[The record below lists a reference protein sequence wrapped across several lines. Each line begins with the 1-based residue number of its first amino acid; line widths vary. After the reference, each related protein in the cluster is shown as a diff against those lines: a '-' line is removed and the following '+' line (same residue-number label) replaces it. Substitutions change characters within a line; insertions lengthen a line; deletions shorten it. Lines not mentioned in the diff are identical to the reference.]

1 MKKTMVLLM
10 ALLMTFS
17 VVLSGCGSKTEDPG
31 PPPEDVISPGSTSGG
46 SVSDGSTS
54 SDSNEAAEGDSADVS
69 DAEIS
74 DTEMLEGA
82 VQVSIGQGDGK
93 TYTVDMYNNAA
104 VNTMLGYLTGST
116 LLFPSTEYD
125 EEQGFAAHNIRG
137 TYTQDDEITVT
148 DIRAGDIYL
157 FSGGQLRLYFKDVAG
172 ADITAT
178 PVGYF
183 TETDD
188 LTETVIADHEANRDD
203 IWGVEVYFSIT
214 KMID

>member
-1 MKKTMVLLM
+1 MKKTLVLLM

-17 VVLSGCGSKTEDPG
+17 AVLSGCGSKTEDPG
-31 PPPEDVISPGSTSGG
+31 PPPEDVIAPESASSGSS
-46 SVSDGSTS
+46 
-54 SDSNEAAEGDSADVS
+54 EAAEENSE
-69 DAEIS
+69 DAS
-74 DTEMLEGA
+74 GGEMLESA
-82 VQVSIGQGDGK
+82 VQVSIGQGGGK

-104 VNTMLGYLTGST
+104 VNTMLGYLSGT

-137 TYTQDDEITVT
+137 SYTQDDEITVT
-148 DIRAGDIYL
+148 DIKAGEIYL
-157 FSGGQLRLYFKDVAG
+157 FSGGQLRLYFKDIDG
-172 ADITAT
+172 ANITAT

-203 IWGVEVYFSIT
+203 PWGVEVYFSIT
-214 KMID
+214 KLID

>member
-31 PPPEDVISPGSTSGG
+31 PPPEDVINPGGTSG
-46 SVSDGSTS
+46 DGSTET
-54 SDSNEAAEGDSADVS
+54 NGDSGNVYDG
-69 DAEIS
+69 EI
-74 DTEMLEGA
+74 LEGA
-82 VQVSIGQGDGK
+82 IQVSVGQSGDK
-93 TYTVDMYNNAA
+93 VYTVDMYNNAA
-104 VNTMLGYLTGST
+104 VNTMLGYLSST

-148 DIRAGDIYL
+148 DIKAGEIYL
-157 FSGGQLRLYFKDVAG
+157 FTGGQLRLYFKDIAG
-172 ADITAT
+172 ANITAT

-183 TETDD
+183 TETDN
-188 LTETVIADHEANRDD
+188 LAETVIADHEANVDD
-203 IWGVEVYFSIT
+203 PWGVEVYFSIR

>member
-31 PPPEDVISPGSTSGG
+31 PPPEDVIGSG
-46 SVSDGSTS
+46 SASDGSGTAY
-54 SDSNEAAEGDSADVS
+54 DG
-69 DAEIS
+69 
-74 DTEMLEGA
+74 EMLEGA

-137 TYTQDDEITVT
+137 AYTQDDEITVT
-148 DIRAGDIYL
+148 DIKAGEIYL

-172 ADITAT
+172 ANITAT

-214 KMID
+214 KMIE

>member
-1 MKKTMVLLM
+1 MKKTMALLM
-10 ALLMTFS
+10 ALFMAFS
-17 VVLSGCGSKTEDPG
+17 AALSGCGPKTEDPG
-31 PPPEDVISPGSTSGG
+31 PPPEDVVAPDSASSGSSET
-46 SVSDGSTS
+46 
-54 SDSNEAAEGDSADVS
+54 AEGDSADVS

-74 DTEMLEGA
+74 DTEMLKGA

-93 TYTVDMYNNAA
+93 TYTVDMHNNAA

-137 TYTQDDEITVT
+137 TYTQDDEIKVK
-148 DIRAGDIYL
+148 DIKAGEIYL
-157 FSGGQLRLYFKDVAG
+157 FTGGQLRLYFKDIAG
-172 ADITAT
+172 ANITAT
-178 PVGYF
+178 PVGYL

-188 LTETVIADHEANRDD
+188 LTETVIADHEANVDD
-203 IWGVEVYFSIT
+203 PWGVEVYFSIT

>member
-31 PPPEDVISPGSTSGG
+31 PPPEDVINPGGTLGDGNTEGSDDSGN
-46 SVSDGSTS
+46 VYDG
-54 SDSNEAAEGDSADVS
+54 
-69 DAEIS
+69 
-74 DTEMLEGA
+74 EMLEGA
-82 VQVSIGQGDGK
+82 VQVSVGQSGDK
-93 TYTVDMYNNAA
+93 VYTVDMYNNAA
-104 VNTMLGYLTGST
+104 VNTMLGYLSST

-137 TYTQDDEITVT
+137 TYTQDDEIKVK
-148 DIRAGDIYL
+148 DIKAGEIYL
-157 FSGGQLRLYFKDVAG
+157 FTGGQLRLYFKDIAG
-172 ADITAT
+172 ANITAT

-183 TETDD
+183 TETDN
-188 LTETVIADHEANRDD
+188 LAETVIADHEANVDD
-203 IWGVEVYFSIT
+203 PWGVEVYFSIR

>member
-31 PPPEDVISPGSTSGG
+31 PPPEDVINPGGTLGDGNTEGSDDSGN
-46 SVSDGSTS
+46 VYDG
-54 SDSNEAAEGDSADVS
+54 
-69 DAEIS
+69 
-74 DTEMLEGA
+74 EMLEGA
-82 VQVSIGQGDGK
+82 VQVSVGQSGDK
-93 TYTVDMYNNAA
+93 VYTVDMYNNAA
-104 VNTMLGYLTGST
+104 VNTMLGYLSST

-148 DIRAGDIYL
+148 DIKAGEIYL
-157 FSGGQLRLYFKDVAG
+157 FTGGQLRLYFKDITG
-172 ADITAT
+172 ANITAT

-183 TETDD
+183 TETDN
-188 LTETVIADHEANRDD
+188 LAETVIADHEANVDD
-203 IWGVEVYFSIT
+203 PWGVEVYFSIR

>member
-17 VVLSGCGSKTEDPG
+17 AVLSGCGSKTEDPG
-31 PPPEDVISPGSTSGG
+31 PPPEDVINPGGTLGDGNTEG
-46 SVSDGSTS
+46 SDDPGDVYDG
-54 SDSNEAAEGDSADVS
+54 
-69 DAEIS
+69 
-74 DTEMLEGA
+74 EMLEGA
-82 VQVSIGQGDGK
+82 VQVSIGQGDGE

-104 VNTMLGYLTGST
+104 VNTMLGYLTSST

-148 DIRAGDIYL
+148 DIKAGEIYL
-157 FSGGQLRLYFKDVAG
+157 FTGGQLRLYFKDIAG
-172 ADITAT
+172 ANIAAT

-183 TETDD
+183 TETDN
-188 LTETVIADHEANRDD
+188 LAETVIADHEANVDD
-203 IWGVEVYFSIT
+203 PWGVEVYFSIR

>member
-10 ALLMTFS
+10 ALFMVFS
-17 VVLSGCGSKTEDPG
+17 AVLSGCSSKTEDPG
-31 PPPEDVISPGSTSGG
+31 PPPEDVIAPDGASSGSDETTADNSRN
-46 SVSDGSTS
+46 VSD
-54 SDSNEAAEGDSADVS
+54 E
-69 DAEIS
+69 
-74 DTEMLEGA
+74 EMLEGA

-104 VNTMLGYLTGST
+104 VNTMLGYLSGT

-125 EEQGFAAHNIRG
+125 EKQGFAAHNIRG
-137 TYTQDDEITVT
+137 SYTQDDEITVT
-148 DIRAGDIYL
+148 DIKAGEIYL
-157 FSGGQLRLYFKDVAG
+157 FSGGQLRLYFKDIDG

-188 LTETVIADHEANRDD
+188 LTETVIADHKANRDD
-203 IWGVEVYFSIT
+203 PWGVEVYFSIT

>member
-1 MKKTMVLLM
+1 MKKTRVLLM
-10 ALLMTFS
+10 ALLMVFAA
-17 VVLSGCGSKTEDPG
+17 VLSGCGSKTEDPG

-46 SVSDGSTS
+46 SVSDGGTS
-54 SDSNEAAEGDSADVS
+54 SDSSEAAEGDSADVS

-82 VQVSIGQGDGK
+82 VQVSIGQSGGK

-104 VNTMLGYLTGST
+104 VNTMLGYLSGSPM
-116 LLFPSTEYD
+116 LFPAYDYD
-125 EEQGFAAHNIRG
+125 EEQGFVTHSIRG
-137 TYTQDDEITVT
+137 TYTQDDDISVT
-148 DIRAGDIYL
+148 DIKAGEIYL
-157 FSGGQLRLYFKDVAG
+157 LSGGQLRLYFKDVDG

>member
-31 PPPEDVISPGSTSGG
+31 SPPEDVIGSG
-46 SVSDGSTS
+46 SASDGSGTAY
-54 SDSNEAAEGDSADVS
+54 DG
-69 DAEIS
+69 
-74 DTEMLEGA
+74 EMLEGA

-104 VNTMLGYLTGST
+104 VNTTLGYLTGST

-148 DIRAGDIYL
+148 DIKAGEIYL

-172 ADITAT
+172 ANITAT

-188 LTETVIADHEANRDD
+188 LTETVIADHEANVDD
-203 IWGVEVYFSIT
+203 PWGVEVYFSIR

>member
-1 MKKTMVLLM
+1 MRKTLVLLM

-17 VVLSGCGSKTEDPG
+17 AVLSGCGSKTEDPG
-31 PPPEDVISPGSTSGG
+31 PPPEDVINSGSASSRNDEATADDSGN
-46 SVSDGSTS
+46 VSDGK
-54 SDSNEAAEGDSADVS
+54 
-69 DAEIS
+69 
-74 DTEMLEGA
+74 MLEGA

-93 TYTVDMYNNAA
+93 TYTVDMYNNDA
-104 VNTMLGYLTGST
+104 VNTMLGFLSGT

-137 TYTQDDEITVT
+137 SYTQDDEITVT
-148 DIRAGDIYL
+148 DIKAGEIYL
-157 FSGGQLRLYFKDVAG
+157 FSGGQLRLYFKDIDG
-172 ADITAT
+172 ANITAT

-203 IWGVEVYFSIT
+203 PWGVEVYFSIT

>member
-31 PPPEDVISPGSTSGG
+31 PPPEDVINPGGTLG
-46 SVSDGSTS
+46 DGNTET
-54 SDSNEAAEGDSADVS
+54 NGDSGNVYDG
-69 DAEIS
+69 EI
-74 DTEMLEGA
+74 LEGA
-82 VQVSIGQGDGK
+82 IQVSVGQSGDK
-93 TYTVDMYNNAA
+93 VYTVDMYNNAA
-104 VNTMLGYLTGST
+104 VNTMLGYLSST

-148 DIRAGDIYL
+148 DIKAGEIYL
-157 FSGGQLRLYFKDVAG
+157 FTGGQLRLYFKDIAG
-172 ADITAT
+172 ANITAT

-183 TETDD
+183 TETDN
-188 LTETVIADHEANRDD
+188 LAETVIADHEANVDD
-203 IWGVEVYFSIT
+203 PWGVEVYFSIR